1 MDAALSTVEPD
12 IVAEL
17 EPLSA
22 LSPERLQELLTLST
36 RETVTTNQQ
45 IYGEADA
52 TGQAIFLL
60 SGEASV
66 TLTDQGGSETIAAGS
81 EEAHQPLVGPRF
93 RAAYARTDCTILRMD
108 SEVLDIML
116 AWQQLAEAE
125 SREAI
130 NNSEIDNSKFL
141 NKYHK
146 SFRQIPAANIG
157 RMFELVE
164 PVPYRKD
171 EVVIREGDEG
181 DYFYLLEFGSVLVT
195 RKDESG
201 QEQELARLGEGT
213 SFGEDALLTNN
224 PRNATI
230 TMLTD
235 GVLLRLGKE
244 EFLGLLQEP
253 ALQWLSPEDAQSR
266 IEDGAHWLDVRYWNE
281 FRQSRLLDAINF
293 PLQELRE
300 RASELDPSR
309 EYIAYCN
316 TGRRSS
322 AAAVLLEERGIEV
335 SVLTGG
341 LFGLRQAQTASD
353 PTASD

>member
-1 MDAALSTVEPD
+1 MDAALSIVEPD
-12 IVAEL
+12 AISQL

-22 LSPERLQELLTLST
+22 LSAERLQELLSLST
-36 RETVTTNQQ
+36 RETITANQQ
-45 IYGEADA
+45 IYAEANA
-52 TGQAIFLL
+52 VELAVSLL
-60 SGEASV
+60 NGEASM
-66 TLTDQGGSETIAAGS
+66 TLAGQGGSETIAAGS
-81 EEAHQPLVGPRF
+81 DEARQSLVGPRF
-93 RAAYARTDCTILRMD
+93 RAAYARTDCTVLRMD

-146 SFRQIPAANIG
+146 SFRQIPVANIG
-157 RMFELVE
+157 RMFALVE
-164 PVPYRKD
+164 PVPYRKG
-171 EVVIREGDEG
+171 EIVIREGDEG
-181 DYFYLLEFGSVLVT
+181 DFFYLLEFGSVRVT

-201 QEQELARLGEGT
+201 AEQELARLGEGT

-244 EFLGLLQEP
+244 GFLGLLQEP
-253 ALQWLSPEDAQSR
+253 ALEWLDPMEAQAR
-266 IEDGAHWLDVRYWNE
+266 VEDGARWLDVRYWTE

-300 RASELDPSR
+300 RASELDPSL
-309 EYIAYCN
+309 EYITYCN

-322 AAAVLLEERGIEV
+322 AAAVLLEERGVEV
-335 SVLTGG
+335 AVLTDGM
-341 LFGLRQAQTASD
+341 FGLRQQHPDLDT
-353 PTASD
+353 